1 MKISLIA
8 LCVLMSIAAQSESFE
23 KRAMSVVQQLPAS
36 NLDAKLPNR
45 PFVSWFNELIGQEAG
60 VVWQLAEC
68 GAPVSVPGGA
78 GQDVPA
84 CAEATVILPN
94 GNRMIV
100 AISVGT
106 FKKGMIGEPAFL
118 RAVIESDEQIYQT
131 SRLRDLPQMLRDPRN
146 LPRMLPDLQPDL
158 PQVKLRPSTTYLSL
172 TAPGLNSLPGSLTE
186 DETPS
191 PPPTSSPQVQKVSEG
206 TMVEGTV
213 ITRVMPVYP
222 LSARTM
228 NAYGKVDV
236 RVVISEKGRVI
247 EATAISG
254 HPALRN
260 AAMDAARQW
269 VYKPATLNGVPV
281 KMESVLTFTFAPGG
295 K

>member
-1 MKISLIA
+1 MKFSLMA
-8 LCVLMSIAAQSESFE
+8 LCVWISIAAQSESFE
-23 KRAMSVVQQLPAS
+23 KRAMSMVQQLPAS

-45 PFVSWFNELIGQEAG
+45 PFLAWFNELIGQEAG

-68 GAPVSVPGGA
+68 GAPVNIPGGG

-84 CAEATVILPN
+84 CAEATVILPS
-94 GNRMIV
+94 GDRMIV

-118 RAVIESDEQIYQT
+118 RAVVESGEQLYQVR
-131 SRLRDLPQMLRDPRN
+131 RLRDLPEMLREPRN
-146 LPRMLPDLQPDL
+146 LPAPLPDLQPGP
-158 PQVKLRPSTTYLSL
+158 PQIKLRPL
-172 TAPGLNSLPGSLTE
+172 TSYFPLAALGGASAPVPLLE
-186 DETPS
+186 DETP
-191 PPPTSSPQVQKVSEG
+191 PPAPTSLKQSQKSSQA
-206 TMVEGTV
+206 MVEGTV
-213 ITRVMPVYP
+213 ITRVKAVYP
-222 LSARTM
+222 VSARSM

-236 RVVISEKGRVI
+236 RVVISESGRVI
-247 EATAISG
+247 EAKAISG

-295 K
+295 Q

>member
-1 MKISLIA
+1 M
-8 LCVLMSIAAQSESFE
+8 
-23 KRAMSVVQQLPAS
+23 VQQIPAS
-36 NLDAKLPNR
+36 DLDAKLPNR
-45 PFVSWFNELIGQEAG
+45 PFLAWFNDLIGQEAG

-68 GAPVSVPGGA
+68 GAPVSVPGGN
-78 GQDVPA
+78 GQDLPA

-118 RAVIESDEQIYQT
+118 RAVIQSDEQIYPVP
-131 SRLRDLPQMLRDPRN
+131 RLRDLPQMLREPRT
-146 LPRMLPDLQPDL
+146 LPSALPDVQPGL
-158 PQVKLRPSTTYLSL
+158 PQVKLRPLTSYLSRS
-172 TAPGLNSLPGSLTE
+172 APSLNSAPGSLIE
-186 DETPS
+186 DGT
-191 PPPTSSPQVQKVSEG
+191 PPPAPNSLKQSRKNSEG
-206 TMVEGTV
+206 LVEGTV
-213 ITRVMPVYP
+213 ITRVKPVYS

-236 RVVISEKGRVI
+236 RVVISESGRVI
-247 EATAISG
+247 QATAISG

-260 AAMDAARQW
+260 AAIDAARQW

-281 KMESVLTFTFAPGG
+281 KMESVLTFTFAPGA
-295 K
+295 

>member
-45 PFVSWFNELIGQEAG
+45 PFVSWFNALIGQEAG
-60 VVWQLAEC
+60 VVWQLAEY
-68 GAPVSVPGGA
+68 GAPVRVPGGA

-106 FKKGMIGEPAFL
+106 FKKGMVGEPAFL

-146 LPRMLPDLQPDL
+146 LPRML
-158 PQVKLRPSTTYLSL
+158 
-172 TAPGLNSLPGSLTE
+172 
-186 DETPS
+186 
-191 PPPTSSPQVQKVSEG
+191 
-206 TMVEGTV
+206 
-213 ITRVMPVYP
+213 
-222 LSARTM
+222 
-228 NAYGKVDV
+228 
-236 RVVISEKGRVI
+236 
-247 EATAISG
+247 
-254 HPALRN
+254 
-260 AAMDAARQW
+260 
-269 VYKPATLNGVPV
+269 
-281 KMESVLTFTFAPGG
+281 
-295 K
+295 

>member
-68 GAPVSVPGGA
+68 GAPVNVPGGA

-106 FKKGMIGEPAFL
+106 FKRGMVGEPSFL
-118 RAVIESDEQIYQT
+118 RAVIQSDEQIYPVRQ
-131 SRLRDLPQMLRDPRN
+131 LRDLPQMLRDPKSLARI
-146 LPRMLPDLQPDL
+146 LPDISPDL
-158 PQVKLRPSTTYLSL
+158 PQVKLRPSTTNLSL
-172 TAPGLNSLPGSLTE
+172 MAPGLNSVPGSLTE
-186 DETPS
+186 EDTP
-191 PPPTSSPQVQKVSEG
+191 PPPTTSSQQIRKKSAGV
-206 TMVEGTV
+206 MVEG
-213 ITRVMPVYP
+213 
-222 LSARTM
+222 
-228 NAYGKVDV
+228 
-236 RVVISEKGRVI
+236 
-247 EATAISG
+247 
-254 HPALRN
+254 
-260 AAMDAARQW
+260 
-269 VYKPATLNGVPV
+269 
-281 KMESVLTFTFAPGG
+281 
-295 K
+295 

>member
-1 MKISLIA
+1 MKISLMA
-8 LCVLMSIAAQSESFE
+8 LCVWMSIAIQSESFE
-23 KRAMSVVQQLPAS
+23 KRAMSMVQQLPAS

-45 PFVSWFNELIGQEAG
+45 PFVAWFNELIGQEAG

-78 GQDVPA
+78 GQDLPA

-94 GNRMIV
+94 GDRMIV

-106 FKKGMIGEPAFL
+106 FKRGMIGEPAFL
-118 RAVIESDEQIYQT
+118 KAVVESGEHLYQVR
-131 SRLRDLPQMLRDPRN
+131 RLRDLPEMLREPKSFPRT
-146 LPRMLPDLQPDL
+146 LPDIQPGL
-158 PQVKLRPSTTYLSL
+158 PQVKLRPL
-172 TAPGLNSLPGSLTE
+172 TSYSSSSALNFNSAPVLLTE
-186 DETPS
+186 DETP
-191 PPPTSSPQVQKVSEG
+191 PPAPTSSKQSRKSSEAI
-206 TMVEGTV
+206 VEGTV
-213 ITRVMPVYP
+213 ITRVKPVYP

-236 RVVISEKGRVI
+236 RVVISEAGRVI

-260 AAMDAARQW
+260 AATDAARQW

-281 KMESVLTFTFAPGG
+281 KMESVLTFTFAPGAQ
-295 K
+295 